1 MACKNCKKKTPTEK
15 EYKREFN
22 SADKWSTAAI
32 IIWILLG
39 IYGLYAFIMNIIHLF
54 K

>member
-1 MACKNCKKKTPTEK
+1 MACKNCKKKTSTEK

-22 SADKWSTAAI
+22 SADKWSTI
-32 IIWILLG
+32 IIIFWFLLG
-39 IYGLYAFIMNIIHLF
+39 AYGLYTLVMNIIDIF